1 MVILGVDL
9 GKARTGVAV
18 CDKSELLASPVEV
31 VNEHNRER
39 LLERVAQLAKDR
51 RAEQIVVGLPRN
63 MDGSEGESA
72 QNARAFGAE
81 LAEKTGLPIDF
92 SDERGTTIT
101 AHGFLNETNTRGS
114 AAKQPWTPW
123 RRRSFCR
130 IISIIGETAKGN
142 LHKKRIDKFASPVL

>member
-39 LLERVAQLAKDR
+39 LLARVAQLAKER

-81 LAEKTGLPIDF
+81 LAETTGLPVDF

-101 AHGFLNETNTRGS
+101 AHGFLNETNTRGKRRKATVDAV
-114 AAKQPWTPW
+114 AATIILQDYLDY
-123 RRRSFCR
+123 RRNR
-130 IISIIGETAKGN
+130 KG
-142 LHKKRIDKFASPVL
+142 

>member
-39 LLERVAQLAKDR
+39 LLERVAQLAKAR

-81 LAEKTGLPIDF
+81 LAENTGLPVDF

-101 AHGFLNETNTRGS
+101 AHGFLNETNTRGKRRKATVDAV
-114 AAKQPWTPW
+114 AATIILQDYLDY
-123 RRRSFCR
+123 RRNR
-130 IISIIGETAKGN
+130 KG
-142 LHKKRIDKFASPVL
+142 

>member
-39 LLERVAQLAKDR
+39 LLERVAQLAKAR

-81 LAEKTGLPIDF
+81 LVEKTGLPVDF

-101 AHGFLNETNTRGS
+101 AHGFLNETNTRGKRRKATVDAV
-114 AAKQPWTPW
+114 AATIILQDYLDY
-123 RRRSFCR
+123 RRNR
-130 IISIIGETAKGN
+130 KGN

>member
-39 LLERVAQLAKDR
+39 LLERVAQLAKAR

-72 QNARAFGAE
+72 QNARAVGAE
-81 LAEKTGLPIDF
+81 LAEKTGLPVDF

-101 AHGFLNETNTRGS
+101 AHGFLNETNTRGKRRKATVDAV
-114 AAKQPWTPW
+114 AATIILQDYLDY
-123 RRRSFCR
+123 RRNR
-130 IISIIGETAKGN
+130 KG
-142 LHKKRIDKFASPVL
+142 

>member
-39 LLERVAQLAKDR
+39 LLERVAQLAKAR

-72 QNARAFGAE
+72 QNARALGAE
-81 LAEKTGLPIDF
+81 LAEKTGLPVDF

-101 AHGFLNETNTRGS
+101 AHGFLNETNTRGKRRKATVDAV
-114 AAKQPWTPW
+114 AATIILQDYLDY
-123 RRRSFCR
+123 RRNH
-130 IISIIGETAKGN
+130 KG
-142 LHKKRIDKFASPVL
+142 